1 MSNIGHLPT
10 APLSAAQR
18 AVALHARNI
27 TTITAATP
35 ANLQPAADVIPETGA
50 LSPQNDLASEIVGL
64 MRARQGFR
72 ASAALLI
79 AAQQRD
85 ETLLDIVD

>member
-1 MSNIGHLPT
+1 
-10 APLSAAQR
+10 
-18 AVALHARNI
+18 
-27 TTITAATP
+27 
-35 ANLQPAADVIPETGA
+35 LQPAADVIPETGA

-85 ETLLDIVD
+85 ETLLEIID

>member
-10 APLSAAQR
+10 APLFAAQR

-50 LSPQNDLASEIVGL
+50 LSSQNDLASEIVG
-64 MRARQGFR
+64 
-72 ASAALLI
+72 
-79 AAQQRD
+79 
-85 ETLLDIVD
+85 